1 MGLWQWL
8 KGAGGAAKGASA
20 RDERGASAR
29 DETAIGRAKQDWKE
43 DGDRADQDY
52 YHMPGATNPDRTDPP
67 KLDGVKLP
75 KRGKGQKQSVTRTKP
90 GATSSGRSSR
100 PGTRDAS

>member
-8 KGAGGAAKGASA
+8 KGAGGATK
-20 RDERGASAR
+20 RASAR
-29 DETAIGRAKQDWKE
+29 DETAISDAKQDWKE

-52 YHMPGATNPDRTDPP
+52 YHVPGATNPDRTDPP

-100 PGTRDAS
+100 PGTRHAS